1 MTPRVGASGRTA
13 AEIGSAYGWVIVA
26 LAFLSMAL
34 VLGSR
39 FSMGLFLPFLPEAFD
54 TSVAAVSGALAL
66 SMLCA
71 AAVQPLTGF
80 LLDRLGGRVVLSL
93 GLGFA
98 GGALCGMSLATEFW
112 HLLMLMG
119 LATSIGYAAVS
130 PVSAATIVAGWFD
143 KNRGTA
149 LGVTTSGTKVAM
161 ILLPPV
167 IAALIV
173 SYDWRR
179 AMLVVGLM
187 VLALIPAVLAFMRPA
202 PGAGVAPRS
211 KYGGTGP
218 SADDQ
223 STARQAMLQPAF
235 WMIAMSLFANG
246 LMMNLVLVHLPSY
259 VMSRGF
265 DTALAA
271 TGLALVAGI
280 GIFGT
285 VATGWLSDQLGRRA
299 VMLIMFGSRAVVT
312 FLVVVWPTTITFA
325 VFVLIFGFL
334 GYGAIGVIS
343 SLATNLFGRKAIG
356 TILGSAYVFNQIGG
370 AVGTFAGGAS
380 LEWTGGFDAAL
391 WLAIV
396 TTTLALPGIW
406 LLAKDKHRAGAKDL
420 EAAAGSAD

>member
-1 MTPRVGASGRTA
+1 MTFRGAAAGRKA

-39 FSMGLFLPFLPEAFD
+39 FSMGLFLPFLPDAFD
-54 TSVAAVSGALAL
+54 TSVASVSGALAL

-80 LLDRLGGRVVLSL
+80 LLDRLGGRTVLSL

-98 GGALCGMSLATEFW
+98 GGALCGISLATEFW
-112 HLLMLMG
+112 QLLVLMG

-130 PVSAATIVAGWFD
+130 PVSATTVVAGWFD
-143 KNRGTA
+143 RNRGTA
-149 LGVTTSGTKVAM
+149 LGVATSGTKVAM
-161 ILLPPV
+161 IALPPV

-173 SYDWRR
+173 SYDWRY

-187 VLALIPAVLAFMRPA
+187 VLALIPAVLIFMRPA
-202 PGAGVAPRS
+202 PGAGVTPKSSRGQIAA
-211 KYGGTGP
+211 
-218 SADDQ
+218 SADNQ
-223 STARQAMLQPAF
+223 STARQAMRQPAF

-285 VATGWLSDQLGRRA
+285 VTTGWLSDRLGRRA
-299 VMLIMFGSRAVVT
+299 VMLIMFGSRALVT
-312 FLVVVWPTTITFA
+312 LLVVVWPTTITFA
-325 VFVLIFGFL
+325 IFVLVFGFL

-356 TILGSAYVFNQIGG
+356 TILGFAYVFNQIGG
-370 AVGTFAGGAS
+370 AAGAFAGGAS
-380 LEWTGGFDAAL
+380 LDWTGSFNAAL
-391 WLAIV
+391 WLTIV

-406 LLAKDKHRAGAKDL
+406 LLADDKHRAGTKGFG
-420 EAAAGSAD
+420 AAAGSAD